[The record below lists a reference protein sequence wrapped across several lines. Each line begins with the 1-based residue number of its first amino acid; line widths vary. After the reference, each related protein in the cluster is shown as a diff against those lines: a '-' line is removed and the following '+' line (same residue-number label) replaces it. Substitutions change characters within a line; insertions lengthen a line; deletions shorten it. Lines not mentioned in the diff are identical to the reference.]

1 MGGGGSKSKKSAE
14 TKRRDRRINKIRN
27 EERGYLSAY
36 DRYKRYINR
45 YQRNVIPNR
54 YKSFKKSFKDRKL
67 LQSTY
72 KSLLKELAN
81 IRQYVRKLEEEI
93 NILNKQ
99 RDDANKLTEEYKE
112 EINRLNDIIRALNTI
127 ITYLKRIE
135 RALNRQIE
143 ILNNQLKNTDQ
154 ILEEEM
160 IEFYR
165 LDAYIKDLFFKAN
178 TAKPLAE
185 KYGQVYFNSL
195 QQQNHSLVQSNF
207 ELGNVQTRS
216 NRLYLYS
223 DSWFTK
229 LYSVYDWFLCVYLI
243 LAVLTSY
250 FVVYKSTYLTNNYFK
265 LFLALVI
272 ITFPLYIIPL
282 ENGIVDFFRV
292 LFSLF
297 LGKPYEK
304 NNWI

>member
-1 MGGGGSKSKKSAE
+1 MGNKGSKSIE
-14 TKRRDRRINKIRN
+14 TQRRDRRIARN
-27 EERGYLSAY
+27 RREEHELYNQEARN
-36 DRYKRYINR
+36 NR
-45 YQRNVIPNR
+45 TIKEYTKNIPNK
-54 YKSFKKSFKDRKL
+54 YQQFKQSFNDRRI

-72 KSLLKELAN
+72 KSLLKELEN

-93 NILNKQ
+93 KILNKQ
-99 RDDANKLTEEYKE
+99 RDDAKKLTKGYKE
-112 EINRLNDIIRALNTI
+112 EIKRLNDIIRALNTI

-143 ILNNQLKNTDQ
+143 ILDNQLKNTDQ

-195 QQQNHSLVQSNF
+195 QQQNLSLIQSNF
-207 ELGNVQTRS
+207 ELGNIQTRS

-229 LYSVYDWFLCVYLI
+229 LDSVYEWFLFVYLI
-243 LAVLTSY
+243 VAVLASY
-250 FVVYKSTYLTNNYFK
+250 FVVYKSTYVTNNYFK
-265 LFLALVI
+265 MFLALAI

-282 ENGIVDFFRV
+282 ENGVVDFFRV
-292 LFSLF
+292 LISLF

>member
-1 MGGGGSKSKKSAE
+1 MGGGSSKPRKSLE
-14 TKRRDRRINKIRN
+14 TRRRDRRIARNRREESTLLSIDDKNQRSIRQ
-27 EERGYLSAY
+27 
-36 DRYKRYINR
+36 
-45 YQRNVIPNR
+45 YQQNIPNT
-54 YKSFKKSFKDRKL
+54 YQQFKQSFNDRNI
-67 LQSTY
+67 LQSIY
-72 KSLLKELAN
+72 KSLLKELEA
-81 IRQYVRKLEEEI
+81 IRRHVRKLEGEI
-93 NILNKQ
+93 KILNKQ
-99 RDDANKLTEEYKE
+99 RDDAKKLTKEYKE
-112 EINRLNDIIRALNTI
+112 EIKRLNDIIRALNTMI
-127 ITYLKRIE
+127 IYLKRIE

-143 ILNNQLKNTDQ
+143 ILDNQLKNTDQ

-195 QQQNHSLVQSNF
+195 QQQNHSLIQSNF
-207 ELGNVQTRS
+207 ELGNIQTRS

-229 LYSVYDWFLCVYLI
+229 IDSVYEWFLFLYLFV
-243 LAVLTSY
+243 AVLASY
-250 FVVYKSTYLTNNYFK
+250 FVVYKSTYLTNSYFK
-265 LFLALVI
+265 IFLAIVI
-272 ITFPLYIIPL
+272 ITFPFYIIPL

-292 LFSLF
+292 LISLF

>member
-1 MGGGGSKSKKSAE
+1 MGGGGSKPKSLE
-14 TKRRDRRINKIRN
+14 TRRRDRRIARN
-27 EERGYLSAY
+27 RAEESALLSIDDSNRRSIKKY
-36 DRYKRYINR
+36 KQYIPDKYQQFKQSFNDRRI
-45 YQRNVIPNR
+45 
-54 YKSFKKSFKDRKL
+54 

-72 KSLLKELAN
+72 KSLLKELKN

-93 NILNKQ
+93 KILNKQ
-99 RDDANKLTEEYKE
+99 RNDAKKLTKGYKE
-112 EINRLNDIIRALNTI
+112 EIKRLNDIIRALNTI

-143 ILNNQLKNTDQ
+143 ILDNQLKNTDQ

-185 KYGQVYFNSL
+185 KYGQVYFSSL
-195 QQQNHSLVQSNF
+195 QQQNHSLIQSNF
-207 ELGNVQTRS
+207 ELGNIQTRS

-223 DSWFTK
+223 DSWFIK
-229 LYSVYDWFLCVYLI
+229 LDSVYEWFLFAYLI
-243 LAVLTSY
+243 VAVLASY
-250 FVVYKSTYLTNNYFK
+250 FVVYKSTYFTNIYFK
-265 LFLALVI
+265 IFLALVI

-282 ENGIVDFFRV
+282 ENGVVDFFRV
-292 LFSLF
+292 LISLF

>member
-1 MGGGGSKSKKSAE
+1 MGNIFRGPKPKSLE
-14 TKRRDRRINKIRN
+14 TRRRDRRIARNRN
-27 EERGYLSAY
+27 EEYLLLNIDDSNK
-36 DRYKRYINR
+36 RSINNYKRDIPDK
-45 YQRNVIPNR
+45 YQQF
-54 YKSFKKSFKDRKL
+54 KQSFNDRRI
-67 LQSTY
+67 LQSSY
-72 KSLLKELAN
+72 KSLLKELEN
-81 IRQYVRKLEEEI
+81 IRRYVRKLEEEI
-93 NILNKQ
+93 KILNKQ
-99 RDDANKLTEEYKE
+99 RDDAKKLTKGYKE
-112 EINRLNDIIRALNTI
+112 EIKRLNDIIRALNTI

-195 QQQNHSLVQSNF
+195 QQQNLSLIQSNF
-207 ELGNVQTRS
+207 ELGNIQTRS

-223 DSWFTK
+223 DGWFTRID
-229 LYSVYDWFLCVYLI
+229 SVYEWFLFMYLI
-243 LAVLTSY
+243 VAVLASY
-250 FVVYKSTYLTNNYFK
+250 FAVYKSTYFTNNYMK
-265 LFLALVI
+265 LLIAIAIVA
-272 ITFPLYIIPL
+272 FPFYIIPL
-282 ENGIVDFFRV
+282 ETGIVEFFRV
-292 LFSLF
+292 IISLF